1 MTRGPDWL
9 RADPGASTLA
19 EIDMTAKRGMERPP
33 ARSTSARGRD
43 SSVPRRGART
53 PRCHRPNLFILHPW
67 TSILPIQGNEFLQYL
82 CSLV

>member
-53 PRCHRPNLFILHPW
+53 PRVSPTQSVHSTPVDIDLTDPR
-67 TSILPIQGNEFLQYL
+67 
-82 CSLV
+82 